1 VFPTLEATLD
11 FLILT
16 LRGLQQTI
24 LTVAGYHDWTNLQHI
39 RETMK
44 PITEIVK
51 REIEV
56 ILQYWTPF
64 FDNSTGIL
72 SVQALRVNN
81 ALLHILT
88 VKDIIVVTR
97 VNNQTIALLLIEY
110 NKLNMLIG
118 DALNE
123 FASLNDVLRTTNIA
137 GPPLL
142 QRQPNMRTSRPL
154 VLSSTHEQQ
163 GDLIDMALGK
173 KFFRTHRKKHRKVYN
188 ARTQK
193 PRNPRNPR
201 NPINPINPR
210 KPRK

>member
-1 VFPTLEATLD
+1 MSPVFPTLEATLD

-16 LRGLQQTI
+16 LTGLQQTI

-64 FDNSTGIL
+64 FNNSTGSL

-81 ALLHILT
+81 ALLNILT
-88 VKDIIVVTR
+88 VKDKIVVTR
-97 VNNQTIALLLIEY
+97 VSNQTIALLLIEY
-110 NKLNMLIG
+110 NKLNGLIG

-123 FASLNDVLRTTNIA
+123 FATLNDVLRTTNIT

-142 QRQPNMRTSRPL
+142 QRQPNMRTGRPL
-154 VLSSTHEQQ
+154 VLPSAHEDQEH
-163 GDLIDMALGK
+163 LIDMALGK
-173 KFFRTHRKKHRKVYN
+173 NFFRTHRKKHRKVYN
-188 ARTQK
+188 ARSQK
-193 PRNPRNPR
+193 SRKHYK
-201 NPINPINPR
+201 PIKPR